1 MTVAVAAKGS
11 ATRHDQRH
19 SNRGQGTTSPE
30 LRRYRPSNEPT
41 HRELVAHYAGCMDS
55 RRTALRRIALYGVAW
70 ALLFGAL
77 VLTGNVPSS
86 SEARDFAD
94 ELGPLAVV
102 LYVPLFA
109 VANFLIPWVILAGA
123 AGLLW
128 GTAAGTPLALA
139 GLTAAALT
147 QMAVARWLAAGHH
160 GGLLPERARRV
171 EHFLT
176 RNGAVAVMESRIVPA
191 LPYGIVNYSA
201 GITHL
206 TYRDMA
212 LGTLIGAAPKVFAYT
227 ALGGNLDDL
236 TSPEAITAVV
246 LLVILGLAGALF
258 VWRQIGES
266 PSPRGAPGTPPEASP
281 HRPS

>member
-1 MTVAVAAKGS
+1 
-11 ATRHDQRH
+11 
-19 SNRGQGTTSPE
+19 
-30 LRRYRPSNEPT
+30 
-41 HRELVAHYAGCMDS
+41 MDS

-77 VLTGNVPSS
+77 VLTGNIPSS

-102 LYVPLFA
+102 LYVPLFV

-160 GGLLPERARRV
+160 GRLLPERAKRV

-206 TYRDMA
+206 TFRDMA

-236 TSPEAITAVV
+236 TSPEAITAFV

-266 PSPRGAPGTPPEASP
+266 PSPRGAPVKPPEASP
-281 HRPS
+281 HRQS